1 MPSKNTQNRYQLIK
15 YGSEFRLELQG
26 EAEIR
31 DPGPH
36 DVVIRVRATS
46 INRRDIMIWRGAYP
60 IGDRVS
66 VVPLS
71 DGAGEV
77 VAVGDAVTRIKVGDR
92 VVGQFFQKWLHGRAL
107 ASTGESALGGA
118 RDGMLAEYVTLHE
131 EGVLPFPDHLSF
143 EEAATLPCAALT
155 AWNSLVTR
163 GGLGRGDFVLLQGTG
178 GVSIFGLQFAVALQ
192 ATAIITSSSA
202 LKLSRAREL
211 GATHLINYRDTPE
224 WAPVVLAATGG
235 VGAHHVLEVGGV
247 GTLAQSLAS
256 LAHGGHIAIIG
267 GLAGFGGEIPAAN
280 MIGRSTNVSGIFV
293 GSRSEF
299 EVMNSFIHQHRLK
312 PIIDRV
318 FEFSQAQ
325 AAFEYMEQGNHFGKV
340 VIRHDLK
347 SNWA

>member
-1 MPSKNTQNRYQLIK
+1 
-15 YGSEFRLELQG
+15 
-26 EAEIR
+26 
-31 DPGPH
+31 
-36 DVVIRVRATS
+36 
-46 INRRDIMIWRGAYP
+46 
-60 IGDRVS
+60 
-66 VVPLS
+66 
-71 DGAGEV
+71 
-77 VAVGDAVTRIKVGDR
+77 
-92 VVGQFFQKWLHGRAL
+92 
-107 ASTGESALGGA
+107 
-118 RDGMLAEYVTLHE
+118 
-131 EGVLPFPDHLSF
+131 
-143 EEAATLPCAALT
+143 
-155 AWNSLVTR
+155 
-163 GGLGRGDFVLLQGTG
+163 
-178 GVSIFGLQFAVALQ
+178 VSIFGLQFAVALQ

-340 VIRHDLK
+340 VIRHD
-347 SNWA
+347 

>member
-1 MPSKNTQNRYQLIK
+1 
-15 YGSEFRLELQG
+15 
-26 EAEIR
+26 
-31 DPGPH
+31 
-36 DVVIRVRATS
+36 
-46 INRRDIMIWRGAYP
+46 
-60 IGDRVS
+60 
-66 VVPLS
+66 
-71 DGAGEV
+71 
-77 VAVGDAVTRIKVGDR
+77 
-92 VVGQFFQKWLHGRAL
+92 
-107 ASTGESALGGA
+107 
-118 RDGMLAEYVTLHE
+118 
-131 EGVLPFPDHLSF
+131 
-143 EEAATLPCAALT
+143 
-155 AWNSLVTR
+155 
-163 GGLGRGDFVLLQGTG
+163 
-178 GVSIFGLQFAVALQ
+178 
-192 ATAIITSSSA
+192 
-202 LKLSRAREL
+202 
-211 GATHLINYRDTPE
+211 
-224 WAPVVLAATGG
+224 
-235 VGAHHVLEVGGV
+235 VLEVGGV